1 MQGTVDRGL
10 WKTVAY
16 RDNGGYSDG
25 KVERGCCCLAPA
37 NARKFT
43 KRALTHLG
51 AEVQSVYSIICT
63 EMNVNFRPEN
73 SPNAECIPPDL
84 LTLRIRSVVRS
95 MQTIQLR
102 DGCWMDVVCL
112 DLGSQKDPGS
122 QGAKEPE
129 SKKTSSPRCAEQRKS
144 WFINKLLRRKVVF
157 GPSTNGKEKH
167 ARQMAN
173 ES

>member
-1 MQGTVDRGL
+1 MQGTADCGP

-129 SKKTSSPRCAEQRKS
+129 SKKTSP
-144 WFINKLLRRKVVF
+144 LRAALSNEKVDL
-157 GPSTNGKEKH
+157 
-167 ARQMAN
+167 
-173 ES
+173 